1 MYHIILCD
9 DDARFL
15 VYMKNMIVKAGLNK
29 ADTCFY
35 EYTSGEELER
45 QLAGVGECDLLIL
58 DMQMK
63 GMDGDE
69 AARVFRR
76 VFPSAT
82 LVFCSGV
89 CLPTTKSFET
99 TPFRYLLKSYTD
111 EHMLKEVKAIV
122 ARIIDKKSEPIII
135 GKNVEGL
142 CRLKPDDILYIEI
155 SRRGSRIHLYPKSNE
170 KRKLLEA
177 ISEEKVAELYKRLN
191 VYGFAYA
198 HNSYIVNVKYV
209 EELHTGELELVDGT
223 LLSVSRSKE
232 KEFKAAFVRGIS
244 DKY

>member
-9 DDARFL
+9 DDIRFL
-15 VYMKNMIVKAGLNK
+15 HYMKKIIVKAGLERS
-29 ADTCFY
+29 DICFY

-45 QLAGVGECDLLIL
+45 QLAGIGNCDLLIL
-58 DMQMK
+58 DMQMP
-63 GMDGDE
+63 GMDGDA
-69 AARVFRR
+69 AARAFRR

-89 CLPTTKSFET
+89 CQPTTKSFET

-111 EHMLKEVKAIV
+111 ARMLQEVKAIV
-122 ARIIDKKSEPIII
+122 EKIVDKKSEPVII
-135 GKNVEGL
+135 GRNANRL

-155 SRRGSRIHLYPKSNE
+155 SRRGSCIHLHPSRIE
-170 KRKLLEA
+170 KKKGA
-177 ISEEKVAELYKRLN
+177 QIITDEKVADLYARLKA
-191 VYGFAYA
+191 YGFAYA

-209 EELHTGELELVDGT
+209 EELYAKELELIDGT
-223 LLSVSRSKE
+223 LLSVSRSRE
-232 KEFKAAFVRGIS
+232 KEFRAAFVRGIS

>member
-15 VYMKNMIVKAGLNK
+15 EYMKNMIVKAGLK
-29 ADTCFY
+29 RADIRFY
-35 EYTSGEELER
+35 EYTSGEELEK
-45 QLAGVGECDLLIL
+45 QLAGIENCDLLIL
-58 DMQMK
+58 DMQMQ

-69 AARVFRR
+69 TARVFRR
-76 VFPSAT
+76 VFPAAT

-89 CLPTTKSFET
+89 YMPTTKSFET
-99 TPFRYLLKSYTD
+99 APFRYLLKSYTD
-111 EHMLKEVKAIV
+111 ERMLKEVKAIV
-122 ARIIDKKSEPIII
+122 ARVIDKKSEPVII
-135 GKNVEGL
+135 GKNKDGL

-155 SRRGSRIHLYPKSNE
+155 TRRGSRIHLHPERND
-170 KRKLLEA
+170 KRKVTEA
-177 ISEEKVAELYKRLN
+177 IAEEKVAELYKRLN
-191 VYGFAYA
+191 AYGFAYA

-209 EELHTGELELVDGT
+209 EELHAGELELTDGT
-223 LLSVSRSKE
+223 LLSISRSKE